1 MLPSRLARAV
11 LPSLSTLLALQSQA
25 QRDDDAN
32 TSGAKGRKGKK
43 RTRGYEGDE
52 VFKTREIVCPSKE
65 DGEVVL
71 AALGGNC
78 SR

>member
-11 LPSLSTLLALQSQA
+11 LPSLSTLLAVQSQA

-32 TSGAKGRKGKK
+32 AAGAKARKGKK

-71 AALGGNC
+71 AALNGNC
-78 SR
+78 S